1 MTANGLFIAIEGMDG
16 SGKTSQLERIKAYLV
31 SRNVPFLS
39 TREPGGIPVSE
50 QIRSVILNVEN
61 TMSGLTEC
69 LLYASARR
77 EHLMQKVI
85 PALEADQLVICDR
98 YVMSSLAYQGH
109 GRQLGKAVLD
119 INRMAIE
126 VEGKEYW
133 ADVNVYINVRPEVG
147 LQRIMA
153 KTSDREINRLDLE
166 AIDFHHRVYEGY
178 KQLTDTYAERF
189 IIVDG
194 EQDEEAVFEDIRV
207 ILDRLIAE
215 RLPAID

>member
-1 MTANGLFIAIEGMDG
+1 MTAKGLFIAIEGMDG

-31 SRNVPFLS
+31 NRNVPFLS

-194 EQDEEAVFEDIRV
+194 EQDEEAVFQDIRV
-207 ILDRLIAE
+207 VLDRLIAE

>member
-1 MTANGLFIAIEGMDG
+1 MTAKGLFIAIEGMDG

-31 SRNVPFLS
+31 NRNVPFLS

-194 EQDEEAVFEDIRV
+194 EQDEEAVFQDIRV

>member
-1 MTANGLFIAIEGMDG
+1 MSKKGLFIAIEGMDG
-16 SGKTSQLERIKAYLV
+16 SGKTSQLERIKQHLV
-31 SRNVPFLS
+31 EKNIPFLS

-50 QIRSVILNVEN
+50 QIRSVILNVDN
-61 TMSGLTEC
+61 QMSGLTEC

-85 PALEADQLVICDR
+85 PALQAGQLVICDR
-98 YVMSSLAYQGH
+98 YVMSSLAYQGQ
-109 GRQLGKAVLD
+109 GRKLGQAVLD

-126 VEGKEYW
+126 VEGREYW
-133 ADVNVYINVRPEVG
+133 ADLNIYIDVRPEVG

-178 KQLTDTYAERF
+178 QQLSKQYSDQF
-189 IIVDG
+189 SIING
-194 EQDEEAVFEDIRV
+194 EQDEESVFADICKV
-207 ILDRLIAE
+207 LDQLAAE
-215 RLPAID
+215 HLSAAD

>member
-194 EQDEEAVFEDIRV
+194 EQDEEAVFQDIRV
-207 ILDRLIAE
+207 ILDRLIEE